1 MDDIEEFS
9 DHESATAIFPDRPT
23 LDFRPSARLLRFAG
37 GPGQADAGTPAPP
50 AAVAEPSHTEQAD
63 HQPENEFWDSAPRYS
78 TTSVR
83 PPPEPSL
90 PPPPRRPSTS
100 RKILARGLFATL
112 LLSALAL
119 LGYEASKAYSIH
131 QAGYGASTTSE
142 SATGQLSSV
151 SAIFRTSTSASK
163 KPAIASAPSQNGE

>member
-23 LDFRPSARLLRFAG
+23 LDFRPSTRLLRFAG
-37 GPGQADAGTPAPP
+37 GSLQADAGTAAPE
-50 AAVAEPSHTEQAD
+50 AVSEPMPTEQVD
-63 HQPENEFWDSAPRYS
+63 QPESEFWDSQPRYS

-83 PPPEPSL
+83 PASELSL
-90 PPPPRRPSTS
+90 LPPPRRPSAS

-119 LGYEASKAYSIH
+119 LGYEASRAYSIRQASATS
-131 QAGYGASTTSE
+131 QAGE
-142 SATGQLSSV
+142 
-151 SAIFRTSTSASK
+151 
-163 KPAIASAPSQNGE
+163 